1 VTRSA
6 SRIRLLPAA
15 ILLVGAFCAALWL
28 TFDYAG
34 PGEPDIARWI
44 DTAHTTGSIN
54 VVSAIYLNARLF
66 DTLLEVLVFSV
77 AVLGVRF
84 YLDERGRRESVESIP
99 ESHVLRLSS
108 DLLLPLILLLGIYLT
123 VYGHLSPGGGFSGG
137 AAAGT
142 GLLLAAIAL
151 GADSVA
157 QRFHESILERVEW
170 AILLCVFFLAGISA
184 ALGRT
189 PLTDLL
195 PPGTPGRLASGGS
208 ILLYNILIGAKVFIG
223 TWVMIHHFIQHRGEI

>member
-1 VTRSA
+1 VRHPLP
-6 SRIRLLPAA
+6 RLAVPAA
-15 ILLVGAFCAALWL
+15 LLVAGFCSVLWL
-28 TFDYAG
+28 SIGYTG
-34 PGEPDIARWI
+34 PGDSDPEQWI
-44 DTAHTTGSIN
+44 DAARATGSAN
-54 VVSAIYLNARLF
+54 VVSAIYLNVRLF

-84 YLDERGRRESVESIP
+84 YLEERGRREPIDSIP
-99 ESHVLRLSS
+99 ESQVLRLSA

-137 AAAGT
+137 VAAGT

-151 GADSVA
+151 GADAVA
-157 QRFHESILERVEW
+157 VRFHERILERVEW
-170 AILLCVFFLAGISA
+170 AILLCVLVLAGMPA
-184 ALGRT
+184 AFGRV

-195 PPGTPGRLASGGS
+195 PPGTLGRLASGGS
-208 ILLYNILIGAKVFIG
+208 ILPYNLLIGAKVFIG